1 MHLPTNG
8 RGLAAPLPRFP
19 SGAGLAHL
27 ARAWGHQPPWGRLTG
42 HWSVTITALHV
53 LLSDPWSMIHP
64 RRRRIWCV
72 LLERRPSMARLAL
85 VGKYLRGPPRLIS
98 IRHLPSTIRHLH
110 PPLLNCPTNKQTY
123 PDQTR
128 PKPEPK
134 PNHHHHHHHHL
145 NDETLRRYST
155 ICPTPGRDP
164 FPSLAPSPPASSP
177 TLSFPSC
184 CRLLL
189 LVTHIQ
195 ISVLVVSSLL
205 VAASIP
211 ISLYS
216 PGLAIDRLSAKPR
229 RSLELR
235 DLVRC
240 SAALHASIAIIGL
253 AAASFSTIS
262 ISRSS

>member
-1 MHLPTNG
+1 MHAPTNG

-72 LLERRPSMARLAL
+72 LLERRPSMATLAL
-85 VGKYLRGPPRLIS
+85 VGKYLRVRTTAPYQHS
-98 IRHLPSTIRHLH
+98 PSAIHH
-110 PPLLNCPTNKQTY
+110 PPSASALAELPNQQANLPRPNKTE
-123 PDQTR
+123 TR
-128 PKPEPK
+128 TKTKSPPPPPKRRNPP
-134 PNHHHHHHHHL
+134 PLQHL
-145 NDETLRRYST
+145 

-205 VAASIP
+205 AAASIP

-216 PGLAIDRLSAKPR
+216 LGLAIDRLSAKPR